1 MSSKDFDTFAR
12 KALTALRPYRKMDFN
27 DHSPKSLRRAEQEL
41 DVLTTALL
49 AECENL
55 RKNGGFKT
63 RKDYIGA
70 NKPALIGLGAIYT
83 ADLVITGGM
92 ATVLSLGMGAFKY
105 GHDIPTGKSTKK
117 RGMQDL
123 EYSLMNYQ
131 ITRVQEGFKKEL
143 QQYRQDVKKRLK
155 QKHDQMRKDIVK
167 ARRAQVHQ
175 LKQGDAK
182 EINKTPIHKPKG
194 QNNVL

>member
-27 DHSPKSLRRAEQEL
+27 DHSPKSLRQAEQDL
-41 DVLTTALL
+41 DALASDL
-49 AECENL
+49 LEECENL

-70 NKPALIGLGAIYT
+70 SKPKMIGLGAIYT

-92 ATVLSLGMGAFKY
+92 VAALSLGIGVLKY
-105 GHDIPTGKSTKK
+105 GHDIPSGTSTRK

-182 EINKTPIHKPKG
+182 EVNKTPIHKPKG